1 MGLDLDSLSN
11 FYTAAS
17 APDQS
22 VNPFSSA
29 LGSFSDLT
37 GQVSNVF
44 GLLGNASDFAS
55 GLTGGF
61 SNANPSDSKYS
72 SSPGNGSTVIASALL
87 QTPLVD
93 PGVQS
98 YNTLVEPGV
107 NGYFLVFLEV
117 SPSLRANLLPQ
128 SNLLDDTWMIMGA
141 AKSASIP
148 QVTLNK
154 IEYKGFNDVR
164 LFTPTTLSYENTLS
178 LSLYDTWD
186 GKVYAYIISWLDY
199 ANPQGYTRSRVLNG
213 QLANIK
219 GNCLIVQYDPTYSA
233 VVNAVLF
240 FGVFPTSG
248 PTISHS
254 VDTNDLRVFDI
265 QFSFD
270 RMIFS
275 PELLAKVSTSTTF
288 GPQGSLVSVIHGLN
302 GIQNSMNNSV
312 VQSVPSNSISD
323 SDEDSDNLGM
333 SFENFAPPAAI
344 SLYQLEKLQ
353 FGVPGP
359 SSSSKG
365 ITLGATNPPAAITLL
380 QMENPQL
387 TLSP

>member
-1 MGLDLDSLSN
+1 
-11 FYTAAS
+11 
-17 APDQS
+17 
-22 VNPFSSA
+22 
-29 LGSFSDLT
+29 
-37 GQVSNVF
+37 
-44 GLLGNASDFAS
+44 
-55 GLTGGF
+55 
-61 SNANPSDSKYS
+61 
-72 SSPGNGSTVIASALL
+72 
-87 QTPLVD
+87 
-93 PGVQS
+93 
-98 YNTLVEPGV
+98 
-107 NGYFLVFLEV
+107 
-117 SPSLRANLLPQ
+117 
-128 SNLLDDTWMIMGA
+128 MGA

-164 LFTPTTLSYENTLS
+164 LFTPTTLSYDNNLS

-199 ANPQGYTRSRVLNG
+199 ANPQGYTRSRVLNNY
-213 QLANIK
+213 LANIK

-312 VQSVPSNSISD
+312 VQSAPSDSISD
-323 SDEDSDNLGM
+323 SDEDSDTVDSNLGM
-333 SFENFAPPAAI
+333 SFGNFASSAATT
-344 SLYQLEKLQ
+344 LLQMENPQ

-359 SSSSKG
+359 DSSSTG
-365 ITLGATNPPAAITLL
+365 ITLGASKPADTTVTLY

>member
-1 MGLDLDSLSN
+1 MGFDLDSLNSFVN
-11 FYTAAS
+11 TL
-17 APDQS
+17 DQTT
-22 VNPFSSA
+22 NPFSSA

-37 GQVSNVF
+37 GQVSNV
-44 GLLGNASDFAS
+44 LGQLGEVTNFAS

-61 SNANPSDSKYS
+61 SNANPSDFSPGSDS
-72 SSPGNGSTVIASALL
+72 SSPGNGSTIIASALL

-93 PGVQS
+93 SGVQS

-117 SPSLRANLLPQ
+117 SPSLRAKLLPQ

-154 IEYKGFNDVR
+154 IEYKGFNDVK
-164 LFTPTTLSYENTLS
+164 LYTPTTLSYDNNLS

-199 ANPQGYTRSRVLNG
+199 ANPQGYTRSSVLNG
-213 QLANIK
+213 QLANVK

-233 VVNAVLF
+233 VVSAVLF

-248 PTISHS
+248 PSISPS
-254 VDTNDLRVFDI
+254 VETNGLREFEI

-288 GPQGSLVSVIHGLN
+288 GPQGSLISVIRGLS
-302 GIQNSMNNSV
+302 GTQSSGNSSA
-312 VQSVPSNSISD
+312 VQSVPKETPDEGFINRSLSIISVNGSPYTD
-323 SDEDSDNLGM
+323 LSS
-333 SFENFAPPAAI
+333 SFENYG
-344 SLYQLEKLQ
+344 SSES
-353 FGVPGP
+353 

-365 ITLGATNPPAAITLL
+365 ITIGATNPPAAITLL